1 MKVKNLIGVMV
12 LVLLS
17 LVSLQAGV
25 IPGRWEKLDG
35 QPSGTRML
43 VTLNSGERMDCAL
56 SSSGALDLTVTDQTG
71 TERVLPKSE
80 VRKIVSA
87 TREVRDNVMKGTLI
101 GAIVGGL
108 AVLPFAAIIEN
119 ETGQRDAM
127 MTVVGYAGIGA
138 GIGAAVDWAIKEKE
152 VLYRQW
158 RRVVAAEGPAQ
169 GLPVSR
175 SPGAAL
181 PSSCGFLLSL
191 FPLMRQGE
199 SDVAVAGGGSH
210 LAPPRGDDDVLATAN

>member
-138 GIGAAVDWAIKEKE
+138 GIGAAVDWAIDRERNGSKG
-152 VLYRQW
+152 RDDD
-158 RRVVAAEGPAQ
+158 RRR
-169 GLPVSR
+169 LRRNRRRNR
-175 SPGAAL
+175 SSGRL
-181 PSSCGFLLSL
+181 GH
-191 FPLMRQGE
+191 QGE
-199 SDVAVAGGGSH
+199 GGTLPTMAKGGG
-210 LAPPRGDDDVLATAN
+210 G

>member
-80 VRKIVSA
+80 VRKGV
-87 TREVRDNVMKGTLI
+87 
-101 GAIVGGL
+101 
-108 AVLPFAAIIEN
+108 
-119 ETGQRDAM
+119 
-127 MTVVGYAGIGA
+127 
-138 GIGAAVDWAIKEKE
+138 
-152 VLYRQW
+152 YR
-158 RRVVAAEGPAQ
+158 
-169 GLPVSR
+169 SF
-175 SPGAAL
+175 
-181 PSSCGFLLSL
+181 CN
-191 FPLMRQGE
+191 FPL
-199 SDVAVAGGGSH
+199 
-210 LAPPRGDDDVLATAN
+210 RGNFSGYRGLG